1 MKPLKA
7 VTSHTILDFFEAKP
21 QQRGKKRG
29 YLIIRKIYLMAT
41 KFQNKPFIDPIQKCR
56 QTCLSNKEHLIFI
69 IRGCHSMVSPVFL
82 FH

>member
-29 YLIIRKIYLMAT
+29 YLIIRK
-41 KFQNKPFIDPIQKCR
+41 N
-56 QTCLSNKEHLIFI
+56 
-69 IRGCHSMVSPVFL
+69 L
-82 FH
+82 FNGDKNFRISLL